1 MRRLPTV
8 VVAIARTTG
17 GCSIETGDGG
27 ERLTTAE
34 PTTTTTEAT
43 RAASDAVGIV
53 EVGSTTYEITA
64 DCYTP
69 NAGNVIAVGAA
80 TTDTGGRI
88 EVYVETFDGQQYVGI
103 TVFDGESVLR
113 YEPVVDQPLEVI
125 WFDNVVRVDDI
136 SLVTGLNLTTGDG
149 TDAGVGSVVIECR
162 SSIEALPPGFVAR

>member
-1 MRRLPTV
+1 MRHLPTV
-8 VVAIARTTG
+8 VVAIALITS

-27 ERLTTAE
+27 ERLRTAE

-43 RAASDAVGIV
+43 TAAAAIGIV
-53 EVGSTTYEITA
+53 EIGGETYEITA

-69 NAGNVIAVGAA
+69 SAGNVIAVGAD

-88 EVYVETFDGQQYVGI
+88 EVYVATFNGQQYVGV
-103 TVFDGESVLR
+103 TVFDGESTLR

-125 WFDNVVRVDDI
+125 LFDNVVRVDDI
-136 SLVTGLNLTTGDG
+136 SLVTGLDLKTGDG

-162 SSIEALPPGFVAR
+162 SSIAALPPGFVAR